1 MRNLRAST
9 TFRTSSG
16 TSFGMTA
23 STMTKRSPVRH
34 EEAFPLPLILNF
46 VPGFVFAGTFS
57 VIFFPESVSSGIS
70 VPRRKSKNGTERVT
84 VTSSDS
90 GSLFVSPRNSE
101 EPKGEA
107 QANPAPP
114 QNKSEKSNVWRDP
127 RDEPA
132 EENPRNRSSNPD
144 APENPLPEPNPPG
157 SAEPKAS

>member
-16 TSFGMTA
+16 ISFGMAA
-23 STMTKRSPVRH
+23 STMTNRSPVRH
-34 EEAFPLPLILNF
+34 EEDFPLPLIRNF

-70 VPRRKSKNGTERVT
+70 VPRRKSKNGIGRVT

-90 GSLFVSPRNSE
+90 GSFAVFVRKSAEPNGE
-101 EPKGEA
+101 AEPK
-107 QANPAPP
+107 PAPP

-132 EENPRNRSSNPD
+132 EENPRNKSSNPE
-144 APENPLPEPNPPG
+144 APENPPPPNPPG
-157 SAEPKAS
+157 SAEPNVS